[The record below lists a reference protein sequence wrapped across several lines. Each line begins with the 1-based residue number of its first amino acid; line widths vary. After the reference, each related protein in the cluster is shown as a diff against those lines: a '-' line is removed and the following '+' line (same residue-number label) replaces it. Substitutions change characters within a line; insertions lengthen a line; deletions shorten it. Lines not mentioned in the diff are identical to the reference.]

1 MRNLCLYLTLMGVF
15 GFGWGCSIIE
25 PNVFG
30 AEPGGLIVMRG
41 MYRYLADA
49 AIFTDCMTG
58 KSYPVAMEG
67 DNLRLERAYMRTRHQ
82 PGEPLLVTL
91 EGRIV
96 ERMPMEGPGPVATLL
111 PEKFL
116 SISSGENCNLPSH

>member
-1 MRNLCLYLTLMGVF
+1 MSLF
-15 GFGWGCSIIE
+15 GFGWGCSLNE
-25 PNVFG
+25 PDVAG
-30 AEPGGLIVMRG
+30 AESGGPIVIRG

-49 AIFTDCMTG
+49 AIFTDCKTG

-67 DNLRLERAYMRTRHQ
+67 DNRTLEGAYLATRNQ
-82 PGEPLLVTL
+82 PGESLLVTL

-116 SISSGENCNLPSH
+116 NISPGESCDVPSR